1 MINKTKKIKALGKSK
16 IIELAFNLI
25 ESKFPGLKIIPEDFE
40 ITVWANSKEVIVK
53 FRRRVRYYPMNKKEQ
68 DFTYDLSVNLIS
80 KEIDPIESWG
90 IDEFYI
96 PTEDDLKNIKFVK
109 ESYGF
114 PQQGFNISIYE
125 NEDSYHIS
133 VTNEV
138 AYGKY
143 YIDKITGKET
153 IGSIQGSYIP
163 KPFPDIAEGEID
175 KDPLIEIKE

>member
-109 ESYGF
+109 ESFGF
-114 PQQGFNISIYE
+114 PEQGFNISISE
-125 NEDSYHIS
+125 KEDSYYIG
-133 VTNEV
+133 VTNKV

-153 IGSIQGSYIP
+153 TGSIQGSYIP
-163 KPFPDIAEGEID
+163 RPQADFD
-175 KDPLIEIKE
+175 KRNVDTDPLTEITE